1 MKNTFLATAAVALAT
16 LAAPALAWEGKV
28 VQCYDK
34 EWVPPTYKSKD
45 KLHKP
50 AKEVWEHRGDQ
61 VVLVRY
67 APVYIRKNVLV
78 REGMWV
84 KVPAACRN

>member
-1 MKNTFLATAAVALAT
+1 MKKTIMAAAAVALT
-16 LAAPALAWEGKV
+16 SIAAPALAWEGQV
-28 VQCYDK
+28 IQCYDK
-34 EWVPPTYKSKD
+34 EWVPAVYKSKD

-67 APVYIRKNVLV
+67 APVYIRSNHLV

-84 KVPAACRN
+84 KVPAACR